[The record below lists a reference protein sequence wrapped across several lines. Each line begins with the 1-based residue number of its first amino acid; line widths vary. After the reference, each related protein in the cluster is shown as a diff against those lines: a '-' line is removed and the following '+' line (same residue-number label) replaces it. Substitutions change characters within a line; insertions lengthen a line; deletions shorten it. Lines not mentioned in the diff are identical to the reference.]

1 MNSQV
6 TKHTCLAGSC
16 HVGSVS
22 TGANMRKSCQC
33 FPMRCTDNQA
43 RQGLDQVVAFLGV
56 LSENRVGAQFLKPGW
71 GGGGAW
77 GRGGGGGGKRGSFG
91 IRDLELVLHVSF
103 GFCYSGFVM
112 IKLLTCHRTK
122 MQQNC
127 RKAREESVDRL
138 GASRAQ
144 VLRQKRQL

>member
-33 FPMRCTDNQA
+33 FPMRSTDNPA

-71 GGGGAW
+71 GGEL
-77 GRGGGGGGKRGSFG
+77 GGGGGGGG
-91 IRDLELVLHVSF
+91 GE
-103 GFCYSGFVM
+103 
-112 IKLLTCHRTK
+112 
-122 MQQNC
+122 
-127 RKAREESVDRL
+127 ARELWD
-138 GASRAQ
+138 
-144 VLRQKRQL
+144 